1 MRTTATTCACE
12 GIGYDVK
19 NVMSIDE
26 PQRLCVDLSVCLRRT
41 GAWIRAILNASRR
54 YGHLPSRRERT
65 QRLVQIERAISRG
78 DSIKSAVGQAGI
90 SEQTYYQRKKAA
102 APAAAAGLAVTP
114 LNASSIPVNLRSSQA
129 NAQLPPLPD
138 VEFVAHVRPGLSEE
152 TTLLARSVIEWITAN
167 RPGGSPVSQKGR

>member
-102 APAAAAGLAVTP
+102 APAPESDALKDLVALEEENKRLKKMLAEHLRKENAELKSRLGLA
-114 LNASSIPVNLRSSQA
+114 
-129 NAQLPPLPD
+129 
-138 VEFVAHVRPGLSEE
+138 
-152 TTLLARSVIEWITAN
+152 
-167 RPGGSPVSQKGR
+167 